1 MRRESDIS
9 AVHTFYSTLLDMN
22 LFSLQLFQLPGIVSY
37 FCSNFE
43 ILLIDSVT
51 LHCVHLGLEDA
62 VQEEQE
68 AECRSEGLYSL
79 DNQLRHVIIAL
90 RLCGEQQLWQ
100 HLTRRDNITTPPPHN
115 TTLLHFLFRFPFQL
129 FKIQTLSPCFV

>member
-9 AVHTFYSTLLDMN
+9 AVHTFYSTLLGMN
-22 LFSLQLFQLPGIVSY
+22 IFSLQLFKLPGIVI
-37 FCSNFE
+37 FLSNFE
-43 ILLIDSVT
+43 LLLIDSVT

-68 AECRSEGLYSL
+68 AECRSEGLHSL

-100 HLTRRDNITTPPPHN
+100 HLTRRDNITTPPPQN